1 MANVI
6 SVDAGLSAGE
16 KLPRAKLSMHHIR
29 KSRTVFQKFRANNS
43 SARSFISIR
52 PVRFSS
58 RRKRSIGHYVA
69 GLSKKWLWWSYQH
82 IPGFAAVSELGY
94 DFIARQSRV
103 RLGNNAIALG
113 RRRSAPNLFLGA
125 SLVSTRT
132 RSCLFD
138 CVRFTLDPDRRSR
151 WSEWHFANQ
160 RLFVAGTPP
169 DWIQNSLDSA
179 DTLLV

>member
-6 SVDAGLSAGE
+6 SVDAGLSAGA

-29 KSRTVFQKFRANNS
+29 KSRTVFQKFRASNS
-43 SARSFISIR
+43 SARSFISIS

-69 GLSKKWLWWSYQH
+69 GPQKNGCGGATNTFLASLRFLNWLQLH
-82 IPGFAAVSELGY
+82 
-94 DFIARQSRV
+94 RTTSRV
-103 RLGNNAIALG
+103 RLGNNAITLG
-113 RRRSAPNLFLGA
+113 KRRSVPNLFLGA
-125 SLVSTRT
+125 SLVSARA

-138 CVRFTLDPDRRSR
+138 RVRFTLDPDRRSR
-151 WSEWHFANQ
+151 RIKWHFANQ
-160 RLFVAGTPP
+160 RLFVTGAPR